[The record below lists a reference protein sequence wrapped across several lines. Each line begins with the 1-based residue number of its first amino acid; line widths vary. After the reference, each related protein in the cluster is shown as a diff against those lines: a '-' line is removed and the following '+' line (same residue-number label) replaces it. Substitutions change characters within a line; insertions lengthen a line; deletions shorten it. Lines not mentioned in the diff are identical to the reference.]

1 LIIKT
6 RRFPPSLHRELGF
19 IGKININIK
28 IIYYVRILSL
38 IECLSMHTKRNSE
51 INRQEDFREDVRFDE
66 KMGLFTMKSPIFG
79 VWLPSV
85 DSK

>member
-1 LIIKT
+1 
-6 RRFPPSLHRELGF
+6 
-19 IGKININIK
+19 
-28 IIYYVRILSL
+28 
-38 IECLSMHTKRNSE
+38 MHTKRNSE
-51 INRQEDFREDVRFDE
+51 INRQEDVREDVRFDE